1 MSLRKKNVGEK
12 RILAAGHRLGSQ
24 RMALLV
30 GAAAKETEQHAL
42 DLATHFRFDA
52 ASNKAR

>member
-1 MSLRKKNVGEK
+1 
-12 RILAAGHRLGSQ
+12 
-24 RMALLV
+24 MALSSERP
-30 GAAAKETEQHAL
+30 AKETEQHAL